1 LHYYSSKMNFKIFIA
16 YTILFFAV
24 VSCANQQKD
33 DKTVADTEQHTDV
46 DSNAAAAM
54 TLLPSFSIQDV
65 GGSIINL
72 ENLKGKKLFVN
83 LWASWCPPCKRE
95 MPSIE
100 KLYRSLDTAK
110 VKFLM
115 VSLDDQFEMAKKYV
129 SSQKLKLPI
138 YYPAEKLP
146 LLFQV
151 QGIPATFI
159 FDETGQLIKR
169 VDGGENYDTKE
180 YKTMLR

>member
-1 LHYYSSKMNFKIFIA
+1 MA
-16 YTILFFAV
+16 DA
-24 VSCANQQKD
+24 QQQQ
-33 DKTVADTEQHTDV
+33 TNV
-46 DSNAAAAM
+46 DSNAASAL
-54 TLLPSFSIQDV
+54 TLVPSFSVQNAT
-65 GGSIINL
+65 GSIINL
-72 ENLKGKKLFVN
+72 QSFKGKKLFVN

-100 KLYRSLDTAK
+100 KLYKSLDTAR
-110 VKFLM
+110 VEFLLI
-115 VSLDDQFEMAKKYV
+115 SLDDQFELARKYV

-138 YYPAEKLP
+138 YYPAERLP

-159 FDETGQLIKR
+159 FDESGEMIKR

-180 YKTMLR
+180 YKTLLQ

>member
-1 LHYYSSKMNFKIFIA
+1 MNVKIFVA
-16 YTILFFAV
+16 HTILFFAV
-24 VSCANQQKD
+24 ASCTNQPKGD
-33 DKTVADTEQHTDV
+33 RTVADTQQHTDV

-65 GGSIINL
+65 GCNIINL
-72 ENLKGKKLFVN
+72 ENFKGKKLFIN

-100 KLYRSLDTAK
+100 KLYRSLDTAR
-110 VKFLM
+110 VKFLL
-115 VSLDDQFEMAKKYV
+115 VSLDDQFELAKKYV

-138 YYPAEKLP
+138 FYPAEKLP

-159 FDETGQLIKR
+159 FDETGQLIKK

-180 YKTMLR
+180 YKTMLH

>member
-1 LHYYSSKMNFKIFIA
+1 MEFKLIVACI
-16 YTILFFAV
+16 ILLLAFT
-24 VSCANQQKD
+24 SCSNHQQENNS
-33 DKTVADTEQHTDV
+33 TVDAQEQQTNV
-46 DSNAAAAM
+46 DSNAASAL
-54 TLLPSFSIQDV
+54 TSLPSFSVQDATGTIV
-65 GGSIINL
+65 NL
-72 ENLKGKKLFVN
+72 QNFKGKKLFVN

-100 KLYRSLDTAK
+100 KLYKSLDTSR
-110 VKFLM
+110 VQFLLI
-115 VSLDDQFEMAKKYV
+115 SLDDQFELARKYV

-138 YYPAEKLP
+138 YYPAERLP

-159 FDETGQLIKR
+159 FDESGEMIKR

-180 YKTMLR
+180 YKTLLQ

>member
-1 LHYYSSKMNFKIFIA
+1 MNFKIFIA

-24 VSCANQQKD
+24 TSCTDQQKD
-33 DKTVADTEQHTDV
+33 NQAVTDSQQHTDV

-65 GGSIINL
+65 GGNIINL
-72 ENLKGKKLFVN
+72 ENFKGKKLFVN

-110 VKFLM
+110 VKFLL

-138 YYPAEKLP
+138 YYPAERLP

-180 YKTMLR
+180 YKSMLH

>member
-1 LHYYSSKMNFKIFIA
+1 MTWNTNWKLIA
-16 YTILFFAV
+16 VCIVALFTAA
-24 VSCANQQKD
+24 SCTDHQKD
-33 DKTVADTEQHTDV
+33 ENILASTEQHSNTDTNMA
-46 DSNAAAAM
+46 SAT
-54 TLLPSFSIQDV
+54 TLLPSFSVQDA
-65 GGSIINL
+65 GGNVVNL
-72 ENLKGKKLFVN
+72 QNLKGKKLFIN

-100 KLYRSLDTAK
+100 KLYLSLDTSK
-110 VKFLM
+110 VQFLL

-138 YYPAEKLP
+138 FYPAERLP
-146 LLFQV
+146 ALFQV

-159 FDETGQLIKR
+159 FNETGELVKR

-180 YKTMLR
+180 YRTLFQ

>member
-1 LHYYSSKMNFKIFIA
+1 MNIKILVA

-24 VSCANQQKD
+24 ASCTNQPKD
-33 DKTVADTEQHTDV
+33 DRTVADAQQHTDV

-65 GGSIINL
+65 GGNIINL
-72 ENLKGKKLFVN
+72 ENFKGKKLFIN

-100 KLYRSLDTAK
+100 KLYRSLDTAR
-110 VKFLM
+110 VKFLL
-115 VSLDDQFEMAKKYV
+115 VSLDDQFELAKKYV

-138 YYPAEKLP
+138 FYPAEKLP

-159 FDETGQLIKR
+159 FDETGQLIKK

-180 YKTMLR
+180 YKTMLH

>member
-1 LHYYSSKMNFKIFIA
+1 MNFK
-16 YTILFFAV
+16 TIVACTLLLLV
-24 VSCANQQKD
+24 VAACANNQKENSNLTD
-33 DKTVADTEQHTDV
+33 AEQHTNI
-46 DSNAAAAM
+46 DSNAASSL
-54 TLLPSFSIQDV
+54 TLLPSFSVQDAS
-65 GGSIINL
+65 GIITNL
-72 ENLKGKKLFVN
+72 QSFRGKKLFVN
-83 LWASWCPPCKRE
+83 LWASWCSPCKRE

-100 KLYRSLDTAK
+100 KLYKSLDTAK
-110 VKFLM
+110 VKFLLI
-115 VSLDDQFEMAKKYV
+115 SLDDHFELAKKYT

-180 YKTMLR
+180 YKTLLQ